1 MGLYQYGEK
10 IAGSGK
16 AGKSAF
22 DYARENGY
30 TGSEYKFG
38 EFMGNVEYMQ
48 YYCMNEIFKLGPI
61 TLTQADF
68 NDGVYTL
75 PHERINKD
83 SIVTVYYSAESMDIR
98 TEMGGYEESIN
109 GGLKIVF
116 ENPKENFS
124 VTIEAI
130 KVENLNYDPSA
141 QAIFTIDEGQIAN
154 NLITTSEGYAADARQ
169 LNKNIEGSFAA
180 NIMALIETLQQENAN
195 LKERLDLLTSGA
207 M

>member
-10 IAGSGK
+10 IAGPGK
-16 AGKSAF
+16 TGKSAF

-98 TEMGGYEESIN
+98 TEMGGYEESVD
-109 GGLKIVF
+109 GGLKIVLNEPTNSF
-116 ENPKENFS
+116 TI
-124 VTIEAI
+124 VIEAI
-130 KVENLNYDPSA
+130 KVENLNYDPTA
-141 QAIFTIDEGQIAN
+141 PIFTIDEGQITN
-154 NLITTSEGYAADARQ
+154 NTTITTEGYAIDARQ
-169 LNKNIEGSFAA
+169 LNQNVEGSFAKTV
-180 NIMALIETLQQENAN
+180 MELIEALRQENAN